1 MGKMMFMDLT
11 RCTACRGCQVACK
24 QWKDLPG
31 EETRNTG
38 SHQNPADLGFPTLK
52 VVRFIEKT
60 IDNKMHWL
68 FFPDACRHCM
78 EPPCMGQAN
87 LDDDGAVYQDEAT
100 GAVIFTDKIVNTDG
114 EMVRTACPYD
124 IPRQEEGGKGVS
136 KCDFC
141 IDRISNG
148 MQPACVHTC
157 PTGCMNY
164 GDEEEMRALAKERL
178 EKVKKEYPHAVL
190 GDEDVRVLILFNVDP
205 KIYHPKAVAEA
216 APAKPMSRGEFLA
229 SVTGRKSSKA

>member
-68 FFPDACRHCM
+68 FFPDACRHCL
-78 EPPCMGQAN
+78 EPPCMGQALQN
-87 LDDDGAVYQDEAT
+87 PFHKPPNRPGP
-100 GAVIFTDKIVNTDG
+100 GSG
-114 EMVRTACPYD
+114 
-124 IPRQEEGGKGVS
+124 IPSSRQHLFPGNHVAGSGRPVTLGHSLPGSPPQRASPAGK
-136 KCDFC
+136 
-141 IDRISNG
+141 
-148 MQPACVHTC
+148 
-157 PTGCMNY
+157 
-164 GDEEEMRALAKERL
+164 ALP
-178 EKVKKEYPHAVL
+178 VP
-190 GDEDVRVLILFNVDP
+190 G
-205 KIYHPKAVAEA
+205 
-216 APAKPMSRGEFLA
+216 
-229 SVTGRKSSKA
+229 